1 MSQEVI
7 FAEGFSFKRNEKAPD
22 FVVGKVSAKVDD
34 AITFLKTRQKNGWVN
49 MDIKLSK
56 GGKYYMELDTWV
68 SENNEAQASI
78 KNIEVKSPEVLQEEV
93 VDDLPF

>member
-7 FAEGFSFKRNEKAPD
+7 FAEGFSFKRNENAPD

-34 AITFLKTRQKNGWVN
+34 AIKFLKTREKNGWVN

-68 SENNEAQASI
+68 SEKNEAQASV
-78 KNIEVKSPEVLQEEV
+78 KNIEVKSPDVLQEEV